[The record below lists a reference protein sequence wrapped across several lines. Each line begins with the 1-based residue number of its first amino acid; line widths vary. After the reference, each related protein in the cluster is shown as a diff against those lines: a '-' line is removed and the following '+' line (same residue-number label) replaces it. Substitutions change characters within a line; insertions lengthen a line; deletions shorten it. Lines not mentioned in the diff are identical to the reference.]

1 LALSILVIFYGS
13 YWFSMEAISMDKA
26 WKRIIELDGFF
37 IEENDD
43 EIRVVDQNGKLV
55 QNFMK

>member
-1 LALSILVIFYGS
+1 
-13 YWFSMEAISMDKA
+13 MDKA